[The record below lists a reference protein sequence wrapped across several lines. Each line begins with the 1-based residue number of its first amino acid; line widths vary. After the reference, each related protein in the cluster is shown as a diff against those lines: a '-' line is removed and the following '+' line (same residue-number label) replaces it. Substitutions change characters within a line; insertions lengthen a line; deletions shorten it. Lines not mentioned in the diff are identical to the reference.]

1 MLPIFSKITE
11 ISQVLDKELKRS
23 ITDYKI
29 FVRLNIELDVYI
41 KAPKNSPIESILKP
55 HTQGFKINVLVYDN
69 EEVENDPF
77 LEHIFTNNTEK
88 VNYGLKYRFHSL
100 LDEVNTVQEDR
111 KLPPVITFYSY
122 KGGMGRTTTLA
133 SFASYYAM
141 HYKKKV
147 VMIDCDLEAP
157 GFNNFFDLSAERLEN
172 RSGFVEYLIDKQAQ
186 DNTPDLENYILE
198 VDKDFSGEGTIYV
211 MPAGNVSTNPISEAS
226 NAPTHLQHYLEA
238 LARIDIAN
246 EHNFSNAFQ
255 DLIAEIDKKYQPDVI
270 LIDSRTGF
278 NDIFGIAA
286 FDLSQLVVAFF
297 GSSEQTL
304 PGLYYFLNYTLKIQK
319 KFDVVLANSILP
331 MGDKR
336 GFKTFTKTIDDIVA
350 EKIQGL
356 DQVPSFQSF
365 PITRYPLLERMGI
378 DADSR
383 DTFVQLITE
392 KDFGDYNQIFE
403 GIITKLH
410 LTIEAQDNP
419 DLDVDKSITEI
430 TPFQQPDENAL
441 STHVIIDK
449 PLKKTTKYDW
459 NKSPN
464 FGIGLR
470 KKLLETLN
478 KDYPKPYADDILF
491 DEEFISKKFYFR
503 PKIYNVFNADKFLII
518 GGKGTGK
525 TLFYQGLRNDF
536 FVKNL
541 KEKAEKEHE
550 FFLSTGAINLQ
561 QDAQK
566 DRLFTVHSHFDVA
579 NIINYD
585 RFFQRFWLI
594 YVWNVIMIDIRK
606 GKYLSNS
613 EFAGNTIQDILDD
626 TTTKLRFENLINDD
640 VQIIKIED
648 ELKRV
653 DTLLK
658 DQEKHLI
665 VLFDQLDFVCK
676 PIYWD
681 KVIAPFVSY
690 WRSNRFNRIL
700 PKIFLRTDLF
710 NKLGN
715 ITNKQQLK
723 SQSIDLEWTQEEIYA
738 FFFKWILSTASSEFY
753 NLMRQYKDYP
763 AAQIDEIKEVTIKNH
778 VPTEGRYLEPLVST
792 FFGKFADISG
802 TAKFGTSY
810 DWFYNNLKNADNTIS
825 LRPFIDLVW
834 EGIGKAV
841 KTDDSS
847 SKPILPPVYFIVSEI
862 RKKAVIRHF
871 NDLAQEEGN
880 KDLQIVH
887 NHILKLAPT
896 HALKKIYLKKREF
909 DSLMADII
917 EKNPSIENKE
927 VDKLKDLLIV
937 NGIVAEIPVSGA
949 YLNYRFAFLYKY
961 FLGLK

>member
-23 ITDYKI
+23 ISDYKI
-29 FVRLNIELDVYI
+29 FVRLNIELDIYI
-41 KAPKNSPIESILKP
+41 KAPQNSPIESIVKP
-55 HTQGFKINVLVYDN
+55 YAKGFKINILVYDD

-77 LEHIFTNNTEK
+77 LEHIFTNNSEK

-100 LDEVNTVQEDR
+100 LDDVNTVQEGR
-111 KLPPVITFYSY
+111 KLPPVVTFYSY

-186 DNTPDLENYILE
+186 DTSLDLENYILE

-211 MPAGNVSTNPISEAS
+211 MPAGNVSTNPISDAPD
-226 NAPTHLQHYLEA
+226 APTHLQHYLEA

-246 EHNFSNAFQ
+246 EYNFSNAFQ
-255 DLIAEIDKKYQPDVI
+255 DLIGEIDKKYQPDVI

-286 FDLSQLVVAFF
+286 FDLSELVVGFF

-304 PGLYYFLNYTLKIQK
+304 PGLYYFLDYTLKIQK

-336 GFKTFTKTIDDIVA
+336 GFKTFTKTIDDIIA

-365 PITRYPLLERMGI
+365 PVTRYPLLERIGI

-383 DTFVQLITE
+383 ESFVQIIAD
-392 KDFGDYNQIFE
+392 KDFSDYNQIFE
-403 GIITKLH
+403 GIIAKLDIVNH
-410 LTIEAQDNP
+410 IQGY
-419 DLDVDKSITEI
+419 
-430 TPFQQPDENAL
+430 PDEKVDDSFTEKL
-441 STHVIIDK
+441 IEEKVPSEPVIINK
-449 PLKKTTKYDW
+449 PLKQPAKYDPT
-459 NKSPN
+459 KFPS
-464 FGIGLR
+464 FAIGLR
-470 KKLLETLN
+470 KKLLNSLN
-478 KDYPKPYADDILF
+478 KDSPKPYADDTSF

-503 PKIYNVFNADKFLII
+503 PKIYNVFNPDKFLII

-525 TLFYQGLRNDF
+525 TLFYQGLRDDF

-541 KEKAEKEHE
+541 KEKAEKQDD

-561 QDAQK
+561 QDPDK
-566 DRLFTVHSHFDVA
+566 DRIFVIHTHF
-579 NIINYD
+579 NIEKIINYD
-585 RFFQRFWLI
+585 LYFQRFWLV

-613 EFAGNTIQDILDD
+613 EFAKNTVPDILDD
-626 TTTKLRFENLINDD
+626 TSTKQRLETIINDD
-640 VQIIKIED
+640 NQMIRIEE
-648 ELKRV
+648 ELKQV
-653 DTLLK
+653 DSLLK
-658 DQEKHLI
+658 NEEKHLM

-690 WRSNRFNRIL
+690 WRSNRYNRIL

-738 FFFKWILSTASSEFY
+738 FFFKWILSTTSSEFY
-753 NLMRQYKDYP
+753 NLMRTYKDYP
-763 AAQIDEIKEVTIKNH
+763 STQIDEIQSVTIKNH
-778 VPTEGRYLEPLVST
+778 VPTESKYLEPLVST
-792 FFGKFADISG
+792 FFGKFADKGG

-834 EGIGKAV
+834 EGIGEAV
-841 KTDDSS
+841 KEAVKKDDNS
-847 SKPILPPVYFIVSEI
+847 SKPILPPRYFIVPEI
-862 RKKAVIRHF
+862 RTKAVIRHF
-871 NDLAQEEGN
+871 KDLAQEEGN
-880 KDLQIVH
+880 MDLQVVY
-887 NHILKLAPT
+887 NHIFKLAPG
-896 HALKKIYLKKREF
+896 HPLKKIYLKKREF